1 MNSDNAITV
10 YDAEVQ
16 RPVDLKAG
24 FQLLPVEKQKVVLSE
39 YTERRDHFRKWL
51 LSQLREG
58 VHYGF
63 PPGCEAKLNSKGQVE
78 IYSKGKY
85 IPLNPKQWT
94 PKPSLYK
101 AGALYLVDLLKLKAT
116 YESDLDAWKMMG
128 EPKGTLVRTCK
139 LLNPQSGEVLG
150 EGTGTYEVGKKGM
163 DSNSAIKMAD
173 KTAVVAAVINTLAIS
188 DLFTQDIEEKT
199 APSYISPDMD
209 AELPEMVQKWVDTA
223 ISEKSPL
230 HGHRVTVSE
239 LKALRANMSIWLKG
253 RLPETPQA
261 VVDWC
266 KVNCRITE
274 MVDVDGKPTGIKFVL
289 DSSKSQKNAEPAPA
303 EKQHAE
309 SIGAPTDFSAL
320 RTIMHG
326 YRVKFDE
333 AKKGRAFM
341 AFLGQIRVKSVD
353 EIKDSDLEFAI
364 KQANK
369 FAEGQQVKLG

>member
-1 MNSDNAITV
+1 
-10 YDAEVQ
+10 VQ
-16 RPVDLKAG
+16 PRVDLKAG
-24 FQLLPVEKQKVVLSE
+24 FQLLPVEQQKVVLSE
-39 YTERRDHFRKWL
+39 YTARRDHFRKWL

-116 YESDLDAWKMMG
+116 YESDLSAWKMMG

-188 DLFTQDIEEKT
+188 DLFTQDIEEKP
-199 APSYISPDMD
+199 APSYISPEMESD
-209 AELPEMVQKWVDTA
+209 LPGEVQKWVDTA
-223 ISEKSPL
+223 IAANSPL
-230 HGHRVTVSE
+230 HGHKVTVSE

-253 RLPETPQA
+253 RLPETPEA
-261 VVDWC
+261 VIEWC
-266 KVNCRITE
+266 KINCRVTE
-274 MVDVDGKPTGIKFVL
+274 MIDADGKPTGIKFVL
-289 DSSKSQKNAEPAPA
+289 DSSKSPKNNETPNPHLKKIPEDKEPLKADGRFTLLDTYRMKFQQAGKEKAFHACLKSLRVEFGNVSEKDINNVLLMVRNFAKGQKV
-303 EKQHAE
+303 
-309 SIGAPTDFSAL
+309 D
-320 RTIMHG
+320 
-326 YRVKFDE
+326 
-333 AKKGRAFM
+333 
-341 AFLGQIRVKSVD
+341 LG
-353 EIKDSDLEFAI
+353 
-364 KQANK
+364 
-369 FAEGQQVKLG
+369 